1 MTIQSKEQECSY
13 TKTKTNG
20 STQFIFCKA
29 TKLKNGD
36 IPNIFN
42 KTLELVKNTLFKFS
56 W

>member
-1 MTIQSKEQECSY
+1 MTIQSKEQEYHY
-13 TKTKTNG
+13 TKANG

-29 TKLKNGD
+29 TKHKYGG

-42 KTLELVKNTLFKFS
+42 KTLELIKNTLFKFS